1 MKALLAAKW
10 SPVRWGS
17 QMCLNVRWVF
27 IFFVFMQQKSFIILS
42 SVSVFYNERQRSVI
56 NSVAVL
62 WILAWATA
70 MEFIILLCSVFSF

>member
-42 SVSVFYNERQRSVI
+42 SVSVFYNERQRL
-56 NSVAVL
+56 AV
-62 WILAWATA
+62 
-70 MEFIILLCSVFSF
+70 